1 MPKRHPSQN
10 ESRKSG
16 KCFFSLRALNSR
28 SIYVRSCSAYRSG
41 LFLGRGF
48 RSSGSRRPGLAM
60 CTAPADR
67 RQMPPQCL
75 RSTHMHLGL
84 LRMDRYQ
91 WLQCKA
97 CGHPIRTGP
106 YKLIHC
112 RWYRSQAIG
121 RLRHLSGQPL
131 GVQRPRQRRPR
142 PPRLFHLTSTLAG
155 LPLRGLH
162 HRCGLH
168 RCGPRLVPS
177 VPRPSPDAASCSSMC
192 NEECTASW
200 WVADMRV
207 LHITGLSILGLQ
219 AARPKERH
227 WHAANVSLVLLS

>member
-1 MPKRHPSQN
+1 MLLQPPSFEFTQY
-10 ESRKSG
+10 
-16 KCFFSLRALNSR
+16 LRALLQRLPQRPLPRARLSELGLSPARARNV
-28 SIYVRSCSAYRSG
+28 YGASG
-41 LFLGRGF
+41 
-48 RSSGSRRPGLAM
+48 PTPDA
-60 CTAPADR
+60 TP
-67 RQMPPQCL
+67 MPPQYAYAPWAASHGSIPMASMQGMWPPYPYWPVQAYPL
-75 RSTHMHLGL
+75 QMVPQPGYWTVAPPVWPTPWSSTS
-84 LRMDRYQ
+84 
-91 WLQCKA
+91 A
-97 CGHPIRTGP
+97 PAP
-106 YKLIHC
+106 
-112 RWYRSQAIG
+112 S
-121 RLRHLSGQPL
+121 P
-131 GVQRPRQRRPR
+131 

-192 NEECTASW
+192 NEECTARW